1 MILLAGLFLTICF
14 LDLGLTIYGEVG
26 FVPVFSLVTLLSGLM
41 VVRPKRLTYNE
52 G

>member
-1 MILLAGLFLTICF
+1 MILLAGLFLTIYF
-14 LDLGLTIYGEVG
+14 LDLGLMIYGEVG
-26 FVPVFSLVTLLSGLM
+26 FVPVFSLVTWLFGLM